1 MEELLA
7 YVEGIMSLFIYA
19 MCAALVVLVMLSSY
33 FLGERS
39 MGHDKAGS
47 YESGIKAS
55 DYSAYYAQYFFLAI
69 LFVIFD
75 MESAFIYLWSVSI
88 KKLSWNGFLKMGFF
102 MVMLVLGLLYAKSI
116 GAFSLVKPYKEPE
129 HAK

>member
-1 MEELLA
+1 
-7 YVEGIMSLFIYA
+7 MSLFIYV
-19 MCAALVVLVMLSSY
+19 MCAAMVVLVMLSSY

-39 MGHDKAGS
+39 MGHDKTGS
-47 YESGIKAS
+47 YESGIKGS
-55 DYSAYYAQYFFLAI
+55 NYSAYYAQYFFLAI

-75 MESAFIYLWSVSI
+75 MESAFIYLWSASV

-102 MVMLVLGLLYAKSI
+102 MVMLILGLLYANSV
-116 GAFSLVKPYKEPE
+116 GAFRLVKTSKEPE